1 MQTKTFIKILLWVI
15 CLIGVIE
22 VGCSFVSMADTILNI
37 VGVVLMAT
45 FAFVSYKTKC
55 FTYIKIKKQ

>member
-15 CLIGVIE
+15 CLIGAIE
-22 VGCSFVSMADTILNI
+22 VGCLFVSMADTILNI
-37 VGVVLMAT
+37 VGVAIMAT

-55 FTYIKIKKQ
+55 FTYIKIKK

>member
-15 CLIGVIE
+15 CLIGVID

-55 FTYIKIKKQ
+55 FTYIKIKK

>member
-1 MQTKTFIKILLWVI
+1 METKTFIKILLWGI

-55 FTYIKIKKQ
+55 FTYIKIKK

>member
-1 MQTKTFIKILLWVI
+1 MQTSTFIKILLWVI

-55 FTYIKIKKQ
+55 FTYIKIKK

>member
-1 MQTKTFIKILLWVI
+1 MKTATFIKILLWLI

-22 VGCSFVSMADTILNI
+22 VGCLFISMADTFLNI
-37 VGVVLMAT
+37 TSMTLIAV

-55 FTYIKIKKQ
+55 FTNIKTKK

>member
-55 FTYIKIKKQ
+55 FTYIKIKK

>member
-1 MQTKTFIKILLWVI
+1 MQTKTFIRILLWVI

-55 FTYIKIKKQ
+55 FAYIKIKK

>member
-1 MQTKTFIKILLWVI
+1 MKTATFIKILLWVI

-22 VGCSFVSMADTILNI
+22 VGSLFISMADTFLNI
-37 VGVVLMAT
+37 TSMTLIAV

-55 FTYIKIKKQ
+55 FTNIKIKK

>member
-22 VGCSFVSMADTILNI
+22 LGCSFVSMADTALNI
-37 VGVVLMAT
+37 IGIVLMAT

-55 FTYIKIKKQ
+55 FTYIKIKK

>member
-1 MQTKTFIKILLWVI
+1 METKTFIKILLWVI

-22 VGCSFVSMADTILNI
+22 VGCSFVSMTDTILNI

-55 FTYIKIKKQ
+55 FTYIKIKK

>member
-1 MQTKTFIKILLWVI
+1 MQTKTFIKILLWAI

-45 FAFVSYKTKC
+45 FVFVSYKTKC
-55 FTYIKIKKQ
+55 FTYIKIKK

>member
-37 VGVVLMAT
+37 IGVVLMTT

-55 FTYIKIKKQ
+55 FTYIKIKK

>member
-1 MQTKTFIKILLWVI
+1 METKTFIKILLWVI

-55 FTYIKIKKQ
+55 FTYIKIKK

>member
-1 MQTKTFIKILLWVI
+1 MQTSTFIKILLWVI

-22 VGCSFVSMADTILNI
+22 AGCSFVSMADTILNI
-37 VGVVLMAT
+37 IGVVLMAT

-55 FTYIKIKKQ
+55 FTYIKIKK

>member
-1 MQTKTFIKILLWVI
+1 MKTKTFIKILLWVI

-22 VGCSFVSMADTILNI
+22 IGCSFISMADTILNI

-55 FTYIKIKKQ
+55 FTYIKIKK

>member
-1 MQTKTFIKILLWVI
+1 METKTFIKILLWVI

-22 VGCSFVSMADTILNI
+22 IGCSFVSMADTILNI

-55 FTYIKIKKQ
+55 FTYIKIKK

>member
-22 VGCSFVSMADTILNI
+22 LGCSLVSMADTILNI

-45 FAFVSYKTKC
+45 FAFMSYKTKC
-55 FTYIKIKKQ
+55 FTYIKIKK

>member
-1 MQTKTFIKILLWVI
+1 MQTKAFIKILLWVI

-55 FTYIKIKKQ
+55 FTYIKIKK

>member
-1 MQTKTFIKILLWVI
+1 METKTFIKILLWVI

-45 FAFVSYKTKC
+45 FAFMSYKTKC
-55 FTYIKIKKQ
+55 FTYIKIKK

>member
-22 VGCSFVSMADTILNI
+22 VGCFFVSMADTILNI

-55 FTYIKIKKQ
+55 FTYIKIKK